1 MISLELARKLKSAGL
16 AWDPQINDFFAIPDR
31 GMDNRIFVI
40 SDMLVNIEFRMG
52 DQVVA
57 FQGASEWALDT
68 LVTSEAVWMPTET
81 QVREALEESLHHEPN
96 PAIRLISR
104 LGWCRCEIT
113 LHDQPLVFEATD
125 ASEAYGQGLLH
136 LISKTGS

>member
-16 AWDPQINDFFAIPDR
+16 AWEPQVNDFFAIPDR

-40 SDMLVNIEFRMG
+40 SEMPANIEFRMG

-81 QVREALEESLHHEPN
+81 QIRQALEESLYEESQP
-96 PAIRLISR
+96 PIRLTSR
-104 LGWCRCEIT
+104 LGWCRCEIKYRG
-113 LHDQPLVFEATD
+113 QSRVFEAPD
-125 ASEAYGQGLLH
+125 ASEAYGQGLLY
-136 LISKTGS
+136 LISEAGK